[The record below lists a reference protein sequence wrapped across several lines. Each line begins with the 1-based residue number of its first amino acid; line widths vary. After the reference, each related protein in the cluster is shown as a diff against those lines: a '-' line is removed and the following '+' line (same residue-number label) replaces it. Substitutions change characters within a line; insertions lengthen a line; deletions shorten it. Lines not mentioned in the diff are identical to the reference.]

1 MDAVAEITAA
11 LTGLSGSLPRR
22 AVVLPDGSLGDRAVH
37 TSLPEVPIMSL
48 ACEVLRKHRG
58 VPVYSRDTAAL
69 VQQCL
74 GHNEHGAWEA
84 VLQDILSGDFDFD
97 RAAAVIDGSDKT
109 VAGCLV
115 SAAPGQHAWSVVKAS
130 RCLLAVASDYTMRR
144 TAAAFHQLFGEI
156 VAVLARAGRD
166 VSADERAAC
175 VTSLGKL
182 IVWCN
187 LSVPTLCDMLATC
200 LAQKPD
206 DLLRLFLFAPVPA
219 IFEFAPTL
227 VDTLVQRL
235 DHAPQA
241 SKYPSCALL
250 ALAPSSLLVAHAPVL
265 LKSVQRML
273 DTAAAQKHMDPKL
286 ALACAALAKSLT
298 TPRSLDAALAHGL
311 MCMSAALVSKHQR
324 M

>member
-115 SAAPGQHAWSVVKAS
+115 SAAPG
-130 RCLLAVASDYTMRR
+130 
-144 TAAAFHQLFGEI
+144 
-156 VAVLARAGRD
+156 
-166 VSADERAAC
+166 
-175 VTSLGKL
+175 
-182 IVWCN
+182 
-187 LSVPTLCDMLATC
+187 
-200 LAQKPD
+200 
-206 DLLRLFLFAPVPA
+206 
-219 IFEFAPTL
+219 
-227 VDTLVQRL
+227 
-235 DHAPQA
+235 
-241 SKYPSCALL
+241 
-250 ALAPSSLLVAHAPVL
+250 
-265 LKSVQRML
+265 
-273 DTAAAQKHMDPKL
+273 
-286 ALACAALAKSLT
+286 
-298 TPRSLDAALAHGL
+298 
-311 MCMSAALVSKHQR
+311 
-324 M
+324 